1 MGNTDGSNNGREHT
15 MNFVNTA
22 PFNIQV
28 PSSLRDPRNTTFSI
42 EQLEQLKTVT
52 DARNIA
58 LGYLHD
64 FNKFASVWNSNKI
77 HPETRRLMRKLV
89 QIQTINAVCNGFYR
103 LPDSTRI
110 ELDNDRMVH
119 AAQNTKMY
127 SNDYKYDANLQR
139 RTYDQPAKIFVVN
152 GDCLDTVIHFKE
164 KYSVCNP
171 IVLNMAA
178 ANCPG
183 GGWRKGCGAQEE
195 NLHRRTNLFQC
206 LEDSY
211 HQLEGKRNWHY
222 PIPEFGGIYSPNV
235 SVFRGSESH
244 GYPFFLHGSQYIS
257 FIACAA
263 YAHPYISK
271 NKDGEME
278 LRDQD
283 VIHNTMKKMKTI
295 FKIALENE
303 HDTVILSA
311 FGCGAFRNPPRH
323 IAKLF
328 HRVISEEYSNAFKYI
343 IFAIMDDHNS
353 MKDHNTNGN
362 IRPFADIFN
371 IYIIIM
377 SAFVELLRKS
387 NLDYIVARKPFKIGS
402 RSDDVIFASFI
413 DMKTKKLQ
421 LVACLDKP
429 ESVSV
434 WSTSLDERAFQLN
447 ARLLDISE
455 LGETM
460 NFLCERINESDF
472 TLAKAAST
480 NSDGQYEVSQVN
492 VTFTHPKNKQSI
504 TLQLYEH
511 VDEGEKASFLSKI
524 LLHVYKRNEQL
535 TSEVKTQQL
544 RIKELS
550 TKAQRV
556 QPRSIGGNRSFD
568 GSRLVD
574 SNNQKGNTNKSS
586 GNIQMSL
593 INPTIKRRKAPTG
606 VNYDDEESD

>member
-1 MGNTDGSNNGREHT
+1 MGNTNGSKNPGEHT
-15 MNFVNTA
+15 MNFFNTE
-22 PFNIQV
+22 PFNIQI
-28 PSSLRDPRNTTFSI
+28 PLSLRDPRETTFSI
-42 EQLEQLKTVT
+42 QQLEQLKIVD

-58 LGYLHD
+58 LGYIHD

-77 HPETRRLMRKLV
+77 HPETRRLLRKLV

-110 ELDNDRMVH
+110 DLDIDTMTH
-119 AAQNTKMY
+119 AAENTKMY
-127 SNDYKYDANLQR
+127 SNNYEYDASRQQR
-139 RTYDQPAKIFVVN
+139 SYDQPAKIFVVN
-152 GDCLDTVIHFKE
+152 GDCLDTVMHFKE
-164 KYSVCNP
+164 KYSDCNP
-171 IVLNMAA
+171 VVLNMAA

-183 GGWRKGCGAQEE
+183 GGCGAQEE

-222 PIPEFGGIYSPNV
+222 PIPEFGGIYSPHV

-244 GYPFFLHGSQYIS
+244 GYPFFSQRPQYVS

-263 YAHPYISK
+263 YSHPYTSR

-278 LRDQD
+278 LYGQD
-283 VIHNTMKKMKTI
+283 VINNTMKKMETI

-328 HRVISEEYSNAFKYI
+328 HTVISKEYSHAFKYI
-343 IFAIMDDHNS
+343 IFTIMDDHNS
-353 MKDHNTNGN
+353 MKDHNPNGN
-362 IRPFADIFN
+362 IQPFADIFN

-413 DMKTKKLQ
+413 DVKTKRLQ

-429 ESVSV
+429 ELVTV
-434 WSTSLDERAFQLN
+434 WSTSLDERSFQLN

-511 VDEGEKASFLSKI
+511 VDEGEKSSFLSKI

-535 TSEVKTQQL
+535 TAEVKTQQL

-550 TKAQRV
+550 TKAQRA

-568 GSRLVD
+568 GNRSMD
-574 SNNQKGNTNKSS
+574 SNNQKGNMNKPH

-593 INPTIKRRKAPTG
+593 INPTVKRRKAPTG